1 MGRLGMPILFFVL
14 RGGDKFSA
22 FVDKGGKHYCRIIR
36 KASHKECCITAD
48 L

>member
-22 FVDKGGKHYCRIIR
+22 FVDKGGKQAIIVVR
-36 KASHKECCITAD
+36 TTM
-48 L
+48 

>member
-22 FVDKGGKHYCRIIR
+22 FVDKLINVNI
-36 KASHKECCITAD
+36 
-48 L
+48 

>member
-22 FVDKGGKHYCRIIR
+22 FVDKGGKQAIIVV
-36 KASHKECCITAD
+36 CTTM
-48 L
+48 